1 MKLGGGLDGD
11 VEERKKEGKVVKD
24 VYTVDGCAG
33 ARPRVEVLPGAT
45 TGSRGSGAALR
56 SIRY

>member
-1 MKLGGGLDGD
+1 MVMWKKG
-11 VEERKKEGKVVKD
+11 KKEGKVVKD